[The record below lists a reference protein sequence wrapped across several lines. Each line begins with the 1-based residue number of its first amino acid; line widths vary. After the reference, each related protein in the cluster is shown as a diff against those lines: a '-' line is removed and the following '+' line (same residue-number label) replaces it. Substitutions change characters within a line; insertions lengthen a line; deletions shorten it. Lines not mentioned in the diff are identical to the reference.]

1 MKLSKSGNLED
12 KMNDAIS
19 ARHPIKLDWVKWL
32 LFPIGLA
39 AVAILIVYPLVRMF
53 KGSVL
58 TPEGQ
63 FSFIF
68 FQNIL
73 KDPALFRAFKNSMV
87 IAVGATFISLVTGV
101 PMAWAVSRTDIPLK
115 NFIRNLT
122 TVSMVT
128 PPFLGAIAWIF
139 LLGPG
144 SGKFNVLFKKLF
156 NTQMTLF
163 NIFSLE
169 GITFVIAMYVYPFVF
184 IYTASA
190 LDNMDA
196 NLEDA
201 ANILGSSKWKTALKI
216 TLPLVAPAIISG
228 AILSFL
234 EALALF
240 GVPAVLGMSRGIFTL
255 TTRIYQLFNYPPN
268 FQQGAA
274 MAVPLIIITGVLL
287 IFQYLYL
294 RKKQFTIISG
304 KSSQPMLIRL
314 GFARWPVLA
323 YCLLIICLSVVL
335 PYIMLLLI
343 SLSKVWGAPLTLSN
357 ITFDNFEFI
366 LFRYSL
372 SQRAF
377 INSFFLSFAAA
388 TIAVFLGLIIAIYN
402 KRTENFGR
410 RFLHYMMVLPFAIP
424 GIAMAV
430 AFLWAYISPPFN
442 LYGTIWILLVAYI
455 ARRIPLCYMN
465 CSDAMTQINFELEE
479 SARNLG
485 ASWLKSIVAITI
497 PLLKLSLVS
506 GWMLVFITSF
516 RELSASILLYSPNS
530 EVIAVTIITLFE
542 EGEFEA
548 LAALSIVI
556 LAITLLFI
564 TGSRKIVGKGFAQV
578 S

>member
-1 MKLSKSGNLED
+1 MKLDKSENLED

-19 ARHPIKLDWVKWL
+19 ARHPIKLDWMKWL

-39 AVAILIVYPLVRMF
+39 AVSILIVYPLIRMF

-63 FSFIF
+63 LSFIF

-73 KDPALFRAFKNSMV
+73 KDPALFQAFKNSMV
-87 IAVGATFISLVTGV
+87 IAVGATFISLITGV

-201 ANILGSSKWKTALKI
+201 ANILGSSKWKTAFKI

-287 IFQYLYL
+287 IFQYMYL

-314 GFARWPVLA
+314 GFARWPVMA

-357 ITFDNFEFI
+357 VTFDNFEFI

-388 TIAVFLGLIIAIYN
+388 TIAVILGLIIAIYN

-410 RFLHYMMVLPFAIP
+410 RLLHYMMVLPFAIP

-442 LYGTIWILLVAYI
+442 LYGTIWILLAAYI

-564 TGSRKIVGKGFAQV
+564 TGSRKIVGKGFAQIG
-578 S
+578 

>member
-1 MKLSKSGNLED
+1 MTSPLRVTSG
-12 KMNDAIS
+12 
-19 ARHPIKLDWVKWL
+19 ARVDIVKWI
-32 LFPIGLA
+32 LFPV
-39 AVAILIVYPLVRMF
+39 AVVAVIILIVFPLIQLF
-53 KGSVL
+53 KGSII
-58 TPEGQ
+58 TPEGEL
-63 FSFIF
+63 SFIY

-73 KDPALFRAFKNSMV
+73 KNKALFEAFRNSMV
-87 IAVGATFISLVTGV
+87 IAIGATLISLLTGV

-115 NFIRNLT
+115 NFIRNFT

-144 SGKFNVLFKKLF
+144 AGKFNLLFRKVF
-156 NTQMTLF
+156 QTDATLF
-163 NIFSLE
+163 NIFSIE
-169 GITFVIAMYVYPFVF
+169 GITFVIAMYAYPFVF
-184 IYTASA
+184 LYTASA

-201 ANILGSSKWKTALKI
+201 ANILGSNKWKTAFKI

-255 TTRIYQLFNYPPN
+255 TTRIYQLFNFPPK
-268 FQQGAA
+268 FEQGAA
-274 MAVPLIIITGVLL
+274 MAVPLIMITGLLL
-287 IFQYLYL
+287 IFQFLYL

-314 GFARWPVLA
+314 GLAKWPVLG
-323 YCLLIICLSVVL
+323 YCLLIVALSVII
-335 PYIMLLLI
+335 PYFMLLII
-343 SLSKVWGAPLTLSN
+343 SLSKIWGAPLTLSN
-357 ITFDNFEFI
+357 LTLENFDFI
-366 LFRYSL
+366 LFRYNL
-372 SQRAF
+372 SQRSF
-377 INSFFLSFAAA
+377 LNSTFLSFSSA
-388 TIAVFLGLIIAIYN
+388 TIAVSLGLIVAIYI
-402 KRTENFGR
+402 KRTENIGR
-410 RFLHYMMVLPFAIP
+410 RFLHFMMVLPFAIP
-424 GIAMAV
+424 GVAMAV
-430 AFLWAYISPPFN
+430 AFLWAYIKPPFN

-479 SARNLG
+479 SARIIG
-485 ASWLKSIVAITI
+485 ASWLKSILKITI

-548 LAALSIVI
+548 LAALSIII
-556 LAITLLFI
+556 LAITLVFI
-564 TGSRKIVGKGFAQV
+564 AGSRKIVGKGFAQV
-578 S
+578 N

>member
-1 MKLSKSGNLED
+1 
-12 KMNDAIS
+12 MNG
-19 ARHPIKLDWVKWL
+19 HTIKVDWMKWL
-32 LFPIGLA
+32 LFPIGLS
-39 AVAILIVYPLVRMF
+39 AVSILIIFPLVRMF
-53 KGSVL
+53 KGSIL

-63 FSFIF
+63 FSLIF
-68 FQNIL
+68 FKNIIN
-73 KDPALFRAFKNSMV
+73 DPALFQAFKNSMF
-87 IAVGATFISLVTGV
+87 IAVGATFISLITGV

-144 SGKFNVLFKKLF
+144 SGKFNMLFKKLF
-156 NTQMTLF
+156 NTQLTLF

-201 ANILGSSKWKTALKI
+201 ANILGSSKWKTAFRI
-216 TLPLVAPAIISG
+216 TLPLVSPAIISG

-234 EALALF
+234 EAMALF
-240 GVPAVLGMSRGIFTL
+240 GVPAVLGKSRGIFTL

-314 GFARWPVLA
+314 GFAKWPVLA

-343 SLSKVWGAPLTLSN
+343 SLSKVWGTPFTLSN
-357 ITFDNFEFI
+357 VTFDNFEFI
-366 LFRYSL
+366 LFRYNL

-388 TIAVFLGLIIAIYN
+388 TIAVVLGLIIAIYN
-402 KRTENFGR
+402 KRTENIGR
-410 RFLHYMMVLPFAIP
+410 RFLHYMMVLPFAVP

-479 SARNLG
+479 SARILG
-485 ASWLKSIVAITI
+485 SSWLKSIVAITV

-578 S
+578 G

>member
-1 MKLSKSGNLED
+1 MTTVEMTKSEN
-12 KMNDAIS
+12 
-19 ARHPIKLDWVKWL
+19 KLDIMKWI
-32 LFPIGLA
+32 LFPISIT
-39 AVAILIVYPLVRMF
+39 AVVILIVFPLVRLF
-53 KGSVL
+53 KGSVV
-58 TPEGQ
+58 TPEGELSGIY
-63 FSFIF
+63 FL
-68 FQNIL
+68 NIL
-73 KDPALFRAFKNSMV
+73 QDKALLVAFKNSLI
-87 IAVGATFISLVTGV
+87 IAVGATFISLFTGV

-115 NFIRNLT
+115 NIIRNFT

-144 SGKFNVLFKKLF
+144 AGKFNVLFRKLF
-156 NTQMTLF
+156 NTHGTLF
-163 NIFSLE
+163 NIFSIE
-169 GITFVIAMYVYPFVF
+169 GIIFVISMYVYPFVF

-201 ANILGSSKWKTALKI
+201 ANILGSSKWKTAFKI

-240 GVPAVLGMSRGIFTL
+240 GVPAVLGMVRGIFTL

-268 FQQGAA
+268 FEQGAA
-274 MAVPLIIITGVLL
+274 MAVPLIIITGLLL
-287 IFQYLYL
+287 IFQFFYL
-294 RKKQFTIISG
+294 RKKQFTIVSG

-314 GFARWPVLA
+314 GPAKWPLLA
-323 YCLLIICLSVVL
+323 YCLLVIMLSVIL
-335 PYIMLLLI
+335 PYFMMLLI
-343 SLSKVWGAPLTLSN
+343 SLSKIWGAELTLSN
-357 ITFDNFEFI
+357 FTLENFKYI
-366 LFRYSL
+366 LFKYDL
-372 SQRAF
+372 SKRSF
-377 INSFFLSFAAA
+377 VNSFFLSFAAA
-388 TIAVFLGLIIAIYN
+388 SIAVILGLIVAIYN
-402 KRTENFGR
+402 KRTENIGR
-410 RFLHYMMVLPFAIP
+410 RFLHYIMVLPFAIP

-430 AFLWAYISPPFN
+430 AFLWAYIKPPFN

-455 ARRIPLCYMN
+455 ARRIPLCYMT

-479 SARNLG
+479 SARILG
-485 ASWLKSIVAITI
+485 ASWFKSILKITI
-497 PLLKLSLVS
+497 PLLKISLAS

-530 EVIAVTIITLFE
+530 EVISVTVMTLFE

-556 LAITLLFI
+556 LAITLIFI

-578 S
+578 N

>member
-1 MKLSKSGNLED
+1 MMPRNSGTLED
-12 KMNDAIS
+12 KMSEAIA
-19 ARHPIKLDWVKWL
+19 ARHSIKIDWMKWV
-32 LFPIGLA
+32 LFPIGLT
-39 AVAILIVYPLVRMF
+39 AVSILIIFPLVRMF

-63 FSFIF
+63 FSFIY

-73 KDPALFRAFKNSMV
+73 NDPALFRAFKNSMF
-87 IAVGATFISLVTGV
+87 IAVGATLISLITGV

-144 SGKFNVLFKKLF
+144 SGKFNVLFRKLF
-156 NTQMTLF
+156 HTQLTPF

-201 ANILGSSKWKTALKI
+201 ANILGSTKWKTALKI

-287 IFQYLYL
+287 IFQYMYL

-357 ITFDNFEFI
+357 LTFDNFEFI

-377 INSFFLSFAAA
+377 VNSFFLAFAAA
-388 TIAVFLGLIIAIYN
+388 TIAVLLGLIITIYN

-430 AFLWAYISPPFN
+430 AFLWAYINPPFN
-442 LYGTIWILLVAYI
+442 LYGTIWILLAAYI

-479 SARNLG
+479 SARSLG
-485 ASWLKSIVAITI
+485 ASWLKSIVTITV

-578 S
+578 H

>member
-1 MKLSKSGNLED
+1 MKLSKSGNFED
-12 KMNDAIS
+12 KMGAAIT
-19 ARHPIKLDWVKWL
+19 ARHSIRIDWMKWL

-39 AVAILIVYPLVRMF
+39 AVAILIVFPLVRMF

-68 FQNIL
+68 FKNIL
-73 KDPALFRAFKNSMV
+73 NDPALFKAFKNSMI
-87 IAVGATFISLVTGV
+87 IAVGATFISLITGV
-101 PMAWAVSRTDIPLK
+101 PMAWAVSSTDIPLK

-144 SGKFNVLFKKLF
+144 SGKFNMLFKKLF
-156 NTQMTLF
+156 NTQITLF

-201 ANILGSSKWKTALKI
+201 ANILGSSKWKTAFKI

-287 IFQYLYL
+287 IFQYMYL

-314 GFARWPVLA
+314 GFARWPVLF
-323 YCLLIICLSVVL
+323 YCLLIISLSVIL

-343 SLSKVWGAPLTLSN
+343 SLSKIWGAPLTLSN
-357 ITFDNFEFI
+357 VTFDNFEFI
-366 LFRYSL
+366 LFRYNL
-372 SQRAF
+372 SKRAF

-388 TIAVFLGLIIAIYN
+388 SVAVVLGLIIAIYN

-479 SARNLG
+479 SARTLG
-485 ASWLKSIVAITI
+485 ASWFKSIVAITI

-564 TGSRKIVGKGFAQV
+564 AGSRKIVGKGFAQV